1 VEKAMVHDLT
11 TKTKAHLD
19 LAAFAGE
26 WVAVEN
32 NEVIEHARKLADV
45 VRRARGRGI
54 QEPYVFFVEQADVDV
69 VDMGL

>member
-1 VEKAMVHDLT
+1 MRDQI
-11 TKTKAHLD
+11 TKTSLD

-54 QEPYVFFVEQADVDV
+54 EVPYVFFVEQADAEVC
-69 VDMGL
+69 DMGK